1 MVPVGCKKTLLM
13 IVHMSNKKRKL
24 QGYAQMS
31 LAPRLFKMA
40 LCLIYIA
47 RVRNL

>member
-1 MVPVGCKKTLLM
+1 MMPVGYKKTSLM

-31 LAPRLFKMA
+31 LANRLFKM
-40 LCLIYIA
+40 LCRVYIA
-47 RVRNL
+47 RVKKL